1 VCSLQ
6 TGNRQREREISI
18 EKKGR
23 LQFLSTHSTRKDPH
37 QKSSAGKEYKCC

>member
-1 VCSLQ
+1 VQSTDRKQ
-6 TGNRQREREISI
+6 AKGREISI